1 MDTFMRYQKDINHHI
16 MGYHDLDK
24 NQDIYDLYIFLDIM
38 GYYGIL
44 NVDNKEKIGN
54 I

>member
-1 MDTFMRYQKDINHHI
+1 
-16 MGYHDLDK
+16 MGYHDLDSEMKLWDK
-24 NQDIYDLYIFLDIM
+24 NQDIYDLYIFLDII